1 MDKKRKIDNNLL
13 EYLRK
18 KLKNPDIS
26 FKARPKRLIGG
37 YEAQLFSFQLEGAP
51 MKMSKQLVVR
61 LTRYGREGVL
71 MQYLTEN
78 GFPTP
83 SVYYDCYDPSILG
96 ENFIIMDFVP
106 GTTLLEYKRDV
117 PRIMAETHLHLHR
130 IDSRPLRKR
139 LLSAGWEERSF
150 TGLTWYEPYIRENG
164 VSWLKLALKW
174 INENKPETTPAICH
188 GDLHPGNIMINEG
201 KVSGVLDW
209 NQHKIEDPTLDIATI
224 ITVMSIYS
232 PLFES
237 QFSDS
242 FSPKVAEEYLDLYRE
257 RIPVATAKLEYFQ
270 AFKCLIMMV
279 HYERARREMGIEV
292 FHAPGILEA
301 IIELFK
307 NITGIEP
314 IPD

>member
-1 MDKKRKIDNNLL
+1 MLN
-13 EYLRK
+13 
-18 KLKNPDIS
+18 NPDIS
-26 FKARPKRLIGG
+26 FKARPKRLTGG
-37 YEAQLFSFQLEGAP
+37 YETQLFSFQLEGAP
-51 MKMSKQLVVR
+51 MKMSKPLVVR
-61 LTRYGREGVL
+61 KTRNRREGTV

-83 SVYYDCYDPSILG
+83 SVYYECFDPSILG
-96 ENFIIMDFVP
+96 ETFIIMDFVP

-150 TGLTWYEPYIRENG
+150 TGLTWYEPYIHEND
-164 VSWLKLALKW
+164 VNWLKPALKW
-174 INENKPETTPAICH
+174 INDNKPETTPAICH
-188 GDLHPGNIMINEG
+188 VDLHPGNIMIKEG

-209 NQHKIEDPTLDIATI
+209 NQHRIEDPCLDIATI

-237 QFSDS
+237 QYRDS
-242 FSPKVAEEYLDLYRE
+242 FSRKVAEKYLDFYRE
-257 RIPVATAKLEYFQ
+257 KSPVDAAKLEYFQ
-270 AFKCLIMMV
+270 AFKCLQMMV
-279 HYERARREMGIEV
+279 RYERARREMGIEV

-301 IIELFK
+301 IIERFK

-314 IPD
+314 IAD